1 MQFKHSEFLLPFEI
15 IINECLRVKYV
26 SLFGS
31 VYTLNTR
38 VDHGPC
44 LRAVDTAGRV
54 YGP

>member
-1 MQFKHSEFLLPFEI
+1 LPFEI

-31 VYTLNTR
+31 VHTKY
-38 VDHGPC
+38 PC
-44 LRAVDTAGRV
+44 PRAVDTAGRV